1 VINPLA
7 DLAVANDRVD
17 PSVKFIVAALLREAG
32 DSFILPRFENLKS
45 ADIMTKTSKTD
56 FVTVADQDAEAWLTP
71 HLAALWSGPVIGEEA
86 VSSCAETISHV
97 TDDYSWTLDPLDGTK
112 NFVLGKPFFCS
123 MVALLWRGRP
133 IKSWIWQPLGKVLFY
148 AGQGEGAWR
157 IDDGEEIRLG
167 LSGRPIDTDDMIGTG
182 NTLGLDEPRKTAVQ
196 TRLRALPGRQFNGS
210 AGIQACLIASGL
222 SDFMIH
228 GRATP
233 WDHAPIDLL
242 CREAGGYAA
251 MLEDKSRFEVNM
263 RTPFMAASS
272 KVGWA
277 ALRQRLWF

>member
-1 VINPLA
+1 MINPRA

-32 DSFILPRFENLKS
+32 NNFILPRFENLKS
-45 ADIMTKTSKTD
+45 ADIKTKTSKND
-56 FVTVADQDAEAWLTP
+56 FVTIADQDAEAWLTP
-71 HLAALWSGPVIGEEA
+71 HLAALCSGPVIGEET
-86 VSSCAETISHV
+86 VSLCVDTVTHA

-112 NFVLGKPFFCS
+112 NFVLGKPSFCS
-123 MVALLWRGRP
+123 MVALLWRGWP
-133 IKSWIWQPLGKVLFY
+133 IKSWIWQPLGNVLFY

-157 IDDGEEIRLG
+157 IDDSKETRLR
-167 LSGRPIDTDDMIGTG
+167 LSGRPSDIGDMIGTG
-182 NTLGLDEPRKTAVQ
+182 NTMGLDEPRKTEVQ
-196 TRLRALPGRQFNGS
+196 MRLRALPGRQFNGS

-222 SDFMIH
+222 SDFLIH

-263 RTPFMAASS
+263 TTPFMAASS

-277 ALRQRLWF
+277 ALRERVWL